1 MVFACSSG
9 PGSVPKPQTAPGL
22 RLVGEETDRIVNRL
36 AAKVDGNA
44 RQPRY
49 VAEGREVVTVSTG
62 RRQTTP
68 RAREALSFAVD
79 GALSTNCEDLVP
91 HDIAAVCD
99 LIRAIRAAER
109 NDLPPTPAQAQRAAA

>member
-9 PGSVPKPQTAPGL
+9 PGL
-22 RLVGEETDRIVNRL
+22 RLVGEETDRIVSRL
-36 AAKVDGNA
+36 AAKVDGMP

-49 VAEGREVVTVSTG
+49 VADGREVVTVSTG

-68 RAREALSFAVD
+68 RAREALSYAVD

-99 LIRAIRAAER
+99 LILAIRAAER
-109 NDLPPTPAQAQRAAA
+109 NDLPPTPQAQRAAA